1 MVPVAPES
9 FPVQCFPALIKALH
23 TRLAASHVVGQVENN
38 AEAES
43 VCAVQVYGLPTLM
56 VFKDGKKMD
65 GSHKEGAMPKKMIE
79 QYMSKLGLSPAA
91 VS

>member
-1 MVPVAPES
+1 MRLS
-9 FPVQCFPALIKALH
+9 RTQHLWLPALSHALH
-23 TRLAASHVVGQVENN
+23 TLFAASHIVAKVENN
-38 AEAES
+38 VEAEP

>member
-1 MVPVAPES
+1 MMWVARARPGS
-9 FPVQCFPALIKALH
+9 S
-23 TRLAASHVVGQVENN
+23 SHKLKHKMSE
-38 AEAES
+38 
-43 VCAVQVYGLPTLM
+43 QVYGLPTLM

-79 QYMSKLGLSPAA
+79 QYLSKLGLSPAA

>member
-1 MVPVAPES
+1 MP
-9 FPVQCFPALIKALH
+9 QTHPAC
-23 TRLAASHVVGQVENN
+23 VE
-38 AEAES
+38 
-43 VCAVQVYGLPTLM
+43 QVYGLPTLM

-79 QYMSKLGLSPAA
+79 QYLTKLGLSPAA